1 MPAPTNTLL
10 IEGSFTELCEELAQY
25 LDVLRT
31 NTEGSASVSTEIAPQ
46 LETLRQ
52 QEQQTDEKANLAL
65 RDEVLKKIVAAG
77 AILNG
82 APEKGI
88 PFAFLFLY
96 SFVSNS
102 GLPRIHPCL

>member
-10 IEGSFTELCEELAQY
+10 IEGSFSELCEELAQY

-31 NTEGSASVSTEIAPQ
+31 NNEGGAGVAAEIAPQ

-52 QEQQTDEKANLAL
+52 QEQSGEEANLAV

-77 AILNG
+77 AVLNS
-82 APEKGI
+82 APEKGEHTHTLSLSL
-88 PFAFLFLY
+88 AFFPLRLF
-96 SFVSNS
+96 
-102 GLPRIHPCL
+102 

>member
-31 NTEGSASVSTEIAPQ
+31 NEAGPSVNDEISPLLEG
-46 LETLRQ
+46 LRQ
-52 QEQQTDEKANLAL
+52 QEQNGEEPNLGQ

-77 AILNG
+77 ALLNS
-82 APEKGI
+82 APEKGKLI
-88 PFAFLFLY
+88 CGLFRLSGPF
-96 SFVSNS
+96 
-102 GLPRIHPCL
+102 